1 MRSVKCNKISF
12 VSVPPSFTS
21 RPTNQTVI
29 EGTNTT
35 FHCAATG
42 NPTPKMLWLKDGETV
57 AEGDTLS
64 LQTNRSDSGKYWCFA
79 DNGLGDAIETT
90 AHLDVQCK
98 YGEERLSKVG
108 FFR

>member
-1 MRSVKCNKISF
+1 M
-12 VSVPPSFTS
+12 
-21 RPTNQTVI
+21 
-29 EGTNTT
+29 
-35 FHCAATG
+35 
-42 NPTPKMLWLKDGETV
+42 
-57 AEGDTLS
+57 AEGNTLS
-64 LQTNRSDSGKYWCFA
+64 LQTKRSDSGKYWCFA

>member
-1 MRSVKCNKISF
+1 MS
-12 VSVPPSFTS
+12 
-21 RPTNQTVI
+21 
-29 EGTNTT
+29 
-35 FHCAATG
+35 
-42 NPTPKMLWLKDGETV
+42 WLKDGETV
-57 AEGDTLS
+57 AKGDTLS

-98 YGEERLSKVG
+98 CGEERLSKVG